1 MSASLD
7 PAVAKG
13 KLTTMEECIRLGC
26 TRAFEGVRADHLAVE
41 PAGVTSLTL
50 GKGNEN
56 LLLFAARGV
65 IALRGGPA
73 APADPLARALRA
85 HGDVVLCPSEAFLLS
100 AFHGELV
107 LQRSPSSEL
116 YILSFLQPPP
126 RAARSRVGGSSGDA
140 WSHRLEIPDHV
151 TVLRPARLTHLLR
164 RLMDETRR
172 PSPSRAIL
180 HHLVALA
187 LCELAHSSR
196 ASERTENREAALESI
211 ASRVDAYI
219 AAHYHEP
226 IGTPDIAAELRY
238 NPDYLERAYHLERR
252 ISIREAVHDRRIKE
266 VRAQLL
272 LQRGKGVAEV
282 AALCGYADPAYFRR
296 VFKRATNMTPCGYR
310 RVHADSLA
318 GSAVGAAAR

>member
-1 MSASLD
+1 MSPPLD
-7 PAVAKG
+7 QAGPNG
-13 KLTTMEECIRLGC
+13 KLTGMGECIRLGC
-26 TRAFEGVRADHLAVE
+26 TSAFQGVRADHLAVE
-41 PAGVTSLTL
+41 PAGVTSLNI
-50 GKGNEN
+50 GNEN
-56 LLLFAARGV
+56 LLLFAARGM
-65 IALRGGPA
+65 IAMRGVPTDRS
-73 APADPLARALRA
+73 DPLVRALRA
-85 HGDVVLCPSEAFLLS
+85 QGDVILCPSEAFLLS
-100 AFHGELV
+100 AFRGEIV

-116 YILSFLQPPP
+116 YVLSFRQPPV
-126 RAARSRVGGSSGDA
+126 RAARSRAEAEA
-140 WSHRLEIPDHV
+140 WNHRLEIPDHV

-172 PSPSRAIL
+172 PSVSRAIL

-226 IGTPDIAAELRY
+226 IGTPDIAAELHY

-282 AALCGYADPAYFRR
+282 AALCGYSDPAYFRR
-296 VFKRATNMTPCGYR
+296 VFKRATHMTPCGYR

-318 GSAVGAAAR
+318 GSAVGASAR

>member
-1 MSASLD
+1 MD
-7 PAVAKG
+7 
-13 KLTTMEECIRLGC
+13 ECIRLGC
-26 TRAFEGVRADHLAVE
+26 TSAFEGVRADHLAVE
-41 PAGVTSLTL
+41 PAGVTSLNL
-50 GKGNEN
+50 GNEN
-56 LLLFAARGV
+56 LLLFAARGM
-65 IALRGGPA
+65 IALRGGPVA
-73 APADPLARALRA
+73 RADLVVRALRA
-85 HGDVVLCPSEAFLLS
+85 PGDVILCPSEAFLLS
-100 AFHGELV
+100 EYRGEIV

-116 YILSFLQPPP
+116 YILSFRQPPM
-126 RAARSRVGGSSGDA
+126 RAARSRLRGTEADA

-211 ASRVDAYI
+211 SSRVDAFI

-226 IGTPDIAAELRY
+226 IGTPDIAAELHY

-252 ISIREAVHDRRIKE
+252 ISIREAVHNRRIKE

-282 AALCGYADPAYFRR
+282 AALCGYSDPAYFRR

-310 RVHADSLA
+310 RVHAAAAGSSFAGSLV
-318 GSAVGAAAR
+318 GSAVGASAP

>member
-1 MSASLD
+1 MRRSLD
-7 PAVAKG
+7 AVARKVKFTG
-13 KLTTMEECIRLGC
+13 MDECIRLGC
-26 TRAFEGVRADHLAVE
+26 TNAFEDVHADRLSVE
-41 PAGVTSLTL
+41 PAGLTGL
-50 GKGNEN
+50 HAVHEN
-56 LLLFAARGV
+56 VLLFVARGMV
-65 IALRGGPA
+65 AVRGGSVGPGEAYLVPA
-73 APADPLARALRA
+73 FR
-85 HGDVVLCPSEAFLLS
+85 
-100 AFHGELV
+100 GEIV

-116 YILSFLQPPP
+116 YVLFFRQPPV
-126 RAARSRVGGSSGDA
+126 RAAGSRRRVADA
-140 WSHRLEIPDHV
+140 EGWHHRLEIPDHV

-172 PSPSRAIL
+172 PSPSRALL

-196 ASERTENREAALESI
+196 PSERREDRETSLESI

-226 IGTPDIAAELRY
+226 IGTPDIAAELHY

-282 AALCGYADPAYFRR
+282 AALCGYSDPAYFRR

-318 GSAVGAAAR
+318 GSAAGAPAR